1 MTFKTWITQLFSSP
15 PDAAATGAAVPQQP
29 ASAAAPIAATS
40 APAIDLSPAAIDTLY
55 YRWITDASANDAAAQ
70 PALDKAI
77 LDALARLIA
86 SPGAGA
92 DLVPRVPAVIPQL
105 LRSLRD
111 ESLSGAD
118 LARQLA
124 QDVVLVAEVIR
135 EANSPFY
142 HPTAPVKTIEG
153 AVMLL
158 GQNGLRMLIA
168 RVSFRPIISMQSGQ
182 HARQAAPAIWAQ
194 SEKCAHAASL
204 LAPAMDANP
213 FEAYLASLMQNVGL
227 IVAFRLIDQMHSGP
241 ALPQSPQFTQAL
253 LADAH
258 TLSARIALL
267 WDFPATVS
275 AAIAEAGQADAPA
288 LARALALADRVSKLR
303 LLADAGQFDIDKA
316 DLRAAL
322 TPPECAC
329 FDKLTTEE
337 D

>member
-1 MTFKTWITQLFSSP
+1 MTFKNWITQFFAGAP
-15 PDAAATGAAVPQQP
+15 NAVAAGAP
-29 ASAAAPIAATS
+29 AAAPQATAH
-40 APAIDLSPAAIDTLY
+40 APADALALDLSVAAIDARY
-55 YRWITDASANDAAAQ
+55 YRWLTNGDDNPTL

-77 LDALARLIA
+77 LDALARLA
-86 SPGAGA
+86 ESPGAGA

-182 HARQAAPAIWAQ
+182 FARLAAPTIWSQ

-204 LAPAMDANP
+204 LAPALAANP

-227 IVAFRLIDQMHSGP
+227 IVAFRLIDQIHAGP
-241 ALPQSPQFTQAL
+241 ALPQSEAFMQAL
-253 LADAH
+253 FANARA
-258 TLSARIALL
+258 LSARIATL

-275 AAIAEAGQADAPA
+275 AAIAQAGQPGAPA
-288 LARALALADRVSKLR
+288 LARALAQADRVSKLR
-303 LLADAGQFDIDKA
+303 LLADAGQFEA
-316 DLRAAL
+316 DAAQVRAAL
-322 TPPECAC
+322 SQPERAC